1 MLGLGALVLDTQC
14 PGPSSKSMT
23 PGILNCGNA
32 SITDSKSYFAQCQA
46 LLSKISSVN
55 PQTEIDGIRN
65 IWIIKPAAKSRGR
78 GLPCDLQAP
87 CLVCCGFRPP
97 RPGPAS
103 LSLRLDA
110 AGRLLLL
117 LGRWAARQLEE
128 PTTRTRMRMKTGPR
142 RPQIMASLRK
152 PTHRRRT
159 LYTELFYRNC
169 EWHHGIFCGAS
180 PSPGPAPRRPPQ
192 SLGRHS

>member
-1 MLGLGALVLDTQC
+1 MKTREWVGAVDVEQRKTVGWGSGGGEHSSGRSSGKGTGLGVAPRRAGGAGL
-14 PGPSSKSMT
+14 ST
-23 PGILNCGNA
+23 PFLA
-32 SITDSKSYFAQCQA
+32 
-46 LLSKISSVN
+46 
-55 PQTEIDGIRN
+55 
-65 IWIIKPAAKSRGR
+65 